1 MNRLQKSA
9 WFELVVV
16 AVAALV
22 GPLLFYLMARS
33 NATGISY
40 VLISVVVGS
49 ITCLVALL
57 VSRKKGFEAGFDER
71 EKAIYKRALI
81 WAMYGLGAALGLA
94 CIIPFFVLGGKNVI
108 RVYYLPVIFFGVL
121 FIAQFIHSA
130 TVLILCTLEE
140 EDGQ

>member
-9 WFELVVV
+9 WFELAVV

-33 NATGISY
+33 NAKGIDY

-49 ITCLVALL
+49 ITFLAVFL

-71 EKAIYKRALI
+71 EKTIYKRALV
-81 WAMYGLGAALGLA
+81 WAVHGLGGALGVA
-94 CIIPFFVLGGKNVI
+94 CIIPFWVLGGRNVI

-121 FIAQFIHSA
+121 FVGQFIHSA
-130 TVLILCTLEE
+130 AVLIQCALEE
-140 EDGQ
+140 EDG